1 MADRDIREPLDE
13 IGSRTVA
20 CFTRVRYA
28 SAHLTVWKRWPLGLP
43 ADAGLQTIFVI
54 KLCNMKKLIT
64 ALVGQ
69 PKNVGVAVAALLT
82 AGQLR
87 SEEYCARAAECQG
100 IADHGPIL
108 SNSSTKIWRVSG
120 GHSPSGP
127 KSEKIVETALCLWT
141 DAHVRKLPQVFR

>member
-100 IADHGPIL
+100 IADHWPDLIKQQYEDL
-108 SNSSTKIWRVSG
+108 ARQWR
-120 GHSPSGP
+120 
-127 KSEKIVETALCLWT
+127 AL
-141 DAHVRKLPQVFR
+141 AERAQVRKNCRDGVMHLDGRSCSKAAAVFR